1 MKNIDSA
8 NTLVEDEDFEDFKS
22 QYNNCYVYE
31 LFVKATG
38 EIYYVG
44 YDSKEERDEPL
55 DSYPI
60 HKGERDLLS
69 RHLETEERILKT
81 GLREAWAAYYV
92 EKRIKEIEPNN
103 MLYNSKSSSYISRAM
118 FKEGVTPKLEVSPI
132 EEHYLG
138 MKPIPFDTVSL
149 SNLQIVY
156 LDTGFMSTEILTHLY
171 GKRYEEYYNQLKSKL
186 DAIGTKIIVTPYAK
200 SVTAWI
206 QLGGGARRDYEKTQE
221 RAVRKI
227 GRNIPVYHIFDVLN
241 ALKDVVITPPSDTTL
256 LDIEIH
262 PIHNRCPLQNIK
274 NFNDFSAGFR
284 DGHHFWE
291 AGEKL
296 RLQGDITEAILL
308 FDRARENGYDAPVLY
323 ESYEKAYRK
332 IKDYENEIAI
342 LMERYE
348 RNHAFHGNDSAWDGF
363 FIELKEKIN
372 KAKKRLIQS
381 KNKK

>member
-1 MKNIDSA
+1 MVLEETFIH
-8 NTLVEDEDFEDFKS
+8 DENFEDFKS

-44 YDSKEERDEPL
+44 YDSDEERDEPM
-55 DSYPI
+55 DNYPI

-69 RHLETEERILKT
+69 RYLETEERILKT

-92 EKRIKEIEPNN
+92 EKRIKEIASTN
-103 MLYNSKSSSYISRAM
+103 MLYNSKNHSYFSRVT
-118 FKEGVTPKLEVSPI
+118 FCEGVTPKLEVSPI
-132 EEHYLG
+132 EQHYLG
-138 MKPIPFDTVSL
+138 MEPISFDTVSL
-149 SNLQIVY
+149 SKLKAVY

-171 GKRYEEYYNQLKSKL
+171 GRRYEEYYNQLKIKL
-186 DAIGTKIIVTPYAK
+186 EAIGTKIIVTPYAK

-221 RAVRKI
+221 RAVKKI
-227 GRNIPVYHIFDVLN
+227 GRNIPVYHIFDVLD
-241 ALKDVVITPPSDTTL
+241 ALKNITISNPTNSEAL
-256 LDIEIH
+256 NVAIH
-262 PIHNRCPLQNIK
+262 PIHNRCPWQNIK
-274 NFNDFSAGFR
+274 NLNDFSAGFR
-284 DGHHFWE
+284 DGYHFWE

-296 RLQGDITEAILL
+296 RLQGNIEEAILL
-308 FDRARENGYDAPVLY
+308 FDKARENGYDAPVLY

-348 RNHAFHGNDSAWDGF
+348 RNEAIHGNDIAWDIF
-363 FIELKEKIN
+363 FVELKEKIEL
-372 KAKKRLIQS
+372 AKERLIKFRN
-381 KNKK
+381 KNK